1 MYINKISVYQNNIQ
15 GRKFPAKKKQ
25 EISFQ
30 GIKGALAG
38 SVVGY
43 IMSLGVLGL
52 TNTKPENSAI
62 PMVASMAVGGC
73 CGSKLEDKNN
83 DDDDNNDN
91 GFNKRMR
98 RI

>member
-1 MYINKISVYQNNIQ
+1 MYINKISVYQNNAYS
-15 GRKFPAKKKQ
+15 RKFPTKKKQ

-30 GIKGALAG
+30 GTKGVLTG

-43 IMSLGVLGL
+43 FMTLGVLGMI
-52 TNTKPENSAI
+52 NAKPENSTMPLMITTLIGA
-62 PMVASMAVGGC
+62 C

-91 GFNKRMR
+91 FKQRMR
-98 RI
+98 KI